1 MTRKLYNPD
10 AYEST
15 EDSNE
20 IYQDQ
25 LSLAE
30 MSKTY
35 FKSYLIEFT
44 HKLDNLEICPI
55 DSYSFREAF
64 KLYGI
69 NICHLGLV
77 AKATLVPHIR
87 TICEQEMM
95 ARSIKNIF
103 MQHFTEFLTNITEDN
118 IPLKALDVRPKK
130 DVDTDEELKR
140 SNFKKFSIL
149 VPPKIS

>member
-87 TICEQEMM
+87 TVCE
-95 ARSIKNIF
+95 
-103 MQHFTEFLTNITEDN
+103 
-118 IPLKALDVRPKK
+118 
-130 DVDTDEELKR
+130 
-140 SNFKKFSIL
+140 
-149 VPPKIS
+149 